1 MAYHGDFDWPGIAI
15 AGRLMRRG
23 ALPWRLGAADY
34 EAALEGLR
42 ADSVLELTGTPLA
55 TAWDPELSF
64 SMRAA
69 GVAVHEESLLE
80 TLLADLTRASP
91 A

>member
-1 MAYHGDFDWPGIAI
+1 
-15 AGRLMRRG
+15 MRRG
-23 ALPWRLGAADY
+23 ALPWRLGGADC

-42 ADSVLELTGTPLA
+42 ADSALELTGRALP

-69 GVAVHEESLLE
+69 GVAVHEESLLDA
-80 TLLADLTRASP
+80 LLADLTRASP